1 MSDRQERRTDA
12 HMQQPSNP
20 RITRPRMLI
29 EQTLSELSRFAT
41 AQEITDI
48 LRNRGTRI
56 GTTTAYRNLQLM
68 ADQGKLDVIHLNG
81 ETLYRACIDHRHHH
95 HIMCR
100 GCGKTIEIEI
110 PGLEQWI
117 EQAAAKLHYI
127 NVTHEL
133 EIYGLC
139 PRCARKAIED
149 TLNGDGQRDR

>member
-1 MSDRQERRTDA
+1 MTNHDGQQRDERA
-12 HMQQPSNP
+12 VQSPNP

-56 GTTTAYRNLQLM
+56 GTTTAYRNLQMM
-68 ADQGKLDVIHLNG
+68 ASQGKLDVIHLNG
-81 ETLYRACIDHRHHH
+81 ETLYRACVDHRHHH

-100 GCGKTIEIEI
+100 NCGKTIEIEI

-117 EQAAAKLHYI
+117 EQAATKLHYV
-127 NVTHEL
+127 NVAHEL

-139 PRCARKAIED
+139 PHCARNAVEG
-149 TLNGDGQRDR
+149 TRNGDEQRNR

>member
-1 MSDRQERRTDA
+1 MADHEGQHRDGRA
-12 HMQQPSNP
+12 AQPSTP

-41 AQEITDI
+41 AQEVTEI

-56 GTTTAYRNLQLM
+56 GTTTAYRNLQMM
-68 ADQGKLDVIHLNG
+68 AEQGRLDVIHLNG

-139 PRCARKAIED
+139 PRCARKAV
-149 TLNGDGQRDR
+149 DGGRTGEVQ

>member
-1 MSDRQERRTDA
+1 MADSEEQHRDERA
-12 HMQQPSNP
+12 AQSSNP

-29 EQTLSELSRFAT
+29 ERTLSELSRFAT

-48 LRNRGTRI
+48 LRHRGTRI
-56 GTTTAYRNLQLM
+56 GTTTAYRNLQMM

-81 ETLYRACIDHRHHH
+81 ETLYRSCVDHRHHH

-100 GCGKTIEIEI
+100 SCGTTIEIEI

-127 NVTHEL
+127 DVTHEL

-139 PRCARKAIED
+139 PRCARKTI
-149 TLNGDGQRDR
+149 DGARNDDEQRDR

>member
-1 MSDRQERRTDA
+1 MADRQEHHIDA
-12 HMQQPSNP
+12 HAPQPPNP
-20 RITRPRMLI
+20 RVTRPRMLI

-68 ADQGKLDVIHLNG
+68 AGQGKLDVIHLNG
-81 ETLYRACIDHRHHH
+81 ETLYRACADHRHHH

-100 GCGKTIEIEI
+100 SCGKTIEIEI

-117 EQAAAKLHYI
+117 EQAAGKLHYVE
-127 NVTHEL
+127 VTHEL

-139 PRCARKAIED
+139 PRCARTAI
-149 TLNGDGQRDR
+149 DGPRNDAGIRDR